1 LGDGIVPLQSAL
13 GHHPN
18 PELALAFDPARQWVG
33 YGMNHLELLS
43 RREVYAQ
50 LKRWLA
56 PAN

>member
-1 LGDGIVPLQSAL
+1 
-13 GHHPN
+13 
-18 PELALAFDPARQWVG
+18 
-33 YGMNHLELLS
+33 MNHLELLS